1 MSLVIRPDESLS
13 SEIELRAKEAGM
25 EPEEYA
31 LSMLRK
37 SLERNAAD
45 FETALK
51 ETLEENAELY
61 RRLA

>member
-1 MSLVIRPDESLS
+1 MSLVIRPDDFLS
-13 SEIELRAKEAGM
+13 SEIERRAKQAGM
-25 EPEEYA
+25 EPEAYA
-31 LSMLRK
+31 LSVLRETLA
-37 SLERNAAD
+37 SSSAD